1 MTMKIWHQSY
11 AQLDAHTVYRA
22 ALEEHLNSVAAPET
36 EIVIHGMDPAT
47 KPAFETGKKDL
58 AYPYFQF
65 LHANQFLDYVMQ
77 AEREGY
83 DAYLM
88 STFPDPYLDIA
99 QTLVDIPVVGF
110 GFSSMHTAAYLGR
123 HFGIICFLEDLM
135 PYYVENVRKYGLE
148 RLGGDIRCLGL
159 SYTDIHAGFEDPSL
173 VIETFS
179 KVARELMETAGVDVI
194 LAGEGPL
201 GLLLH
206 KNGIHRID
214 DAPIIDGFAT
224 TLKTAEMLVSLRR
237 SSGMSVARRGYF
249 HHRPPQQRIDELQKF
264 YFG

>member
-1 MTMKIWHQSY
+1 MSMKIWHQSF

-22 ALEEHLNSVAAPET
+22 ALEDHLNSVAAPGT
-36 EIVIHGMDPAT
+36 EVVIHGMDPAT
-47 KPAFETGKKDL
+47 KPAFEAGKKDL

-65 LHANQFLDYVMQ
+65 LHANQFLSYVMQ
-77 AEREGY
+77 AEQEGY
-83 DAYLM
+83 DAYLL

-99 QTLVDIPVVGF
+99 KTLVDIPVVGF
-110 GFSSMHTAAYLGR
+110 GFSSMHTAAYLGC
-123 HFGIICFLEDLM
+123 HFGIICFLQDLM
-135 PYYVENVRKYGLE
+135 PYYVDNVRKYGLE

-159 SYTDIHAGFEDPSL
+159 SYAEIHAGFEDPRL
-173 VIETFS
+173 VIDTFS
-179 KVARELMETAGVDVI
+179 RVARELIETAGVDVI

-206 KNGIHRID
+206 TNGIHRIED
-214 DAPIIDGFAT
+214 VPIIDGFAT

-237 SSGMSVARRGYF
+237 SSGMRVARRGYF
-249 HHRPPQQRIDELQKF
+249 NHRPPPQRIDELKKF